1 VGEWESE
8 YNVKPE
14 YVEPVLYPSGT
25 DFLTRMPTERRSDW
39 MAWGREGN
47 RVSEVEGGEEML

>member
-1 VGEWESE
+1 MESE

-14 YVEPVLYPSGT
+14 YVLPVLYPSGT

-39 MAWGREGN
+39 IAWGREGK